1 MFVDTHAHLNFR
13 AYKDDADEVIKRAL
27 EKQMLIINV
36 GSQYSTSMRAVEMAK
51 KYPQLYAVV
60 GLHPIHLEKGS
71 YNHKDDEELEEVEIY
86 PHTKNPSGLQPE
98 KNSWDV
104 GVGVKT
110 NGELFDYQKYLELAK
125 DPKVVAIGEVGLD
138 YYHMPNVDR
147 SLPHDDS
154 PSGEAFYGVKTK
166 QKKVFLEFIKLANEV
181 GKPIVIHCRE
191 AYDDLYE
198 ILKDNPVKKRGVIH
212 SFVGSFKT
220 ARKFIDL
227 GYKIGLN
234 GIITYGISYDRLI
247 KEIELKDI
255 IIETD
260 CPYLTPVPHKGE
272 RNEPVLVELVARK
285 IAKIKGIT
293 FEEVAEITTQNAKTI
308 FGL

>member
-1 MFVDTHAHLNFR
+1 MLIDTHAHLNFR
-13 AYKDDADEVIKRAL
+13 AYKDDTDEVIKRAL
-27 EKQMLIINV
+27 AKQMLIINV
-36 GSQYSTSMRAVEMAK
+36 GSQYSTSIRAVEMAK

-71 YNHKDDEELEEVEIY
+71 YNHKDDEELEEVEI
-86 PHTKNPSGLQPE
+86 P
-98 KNSWDV
+98 
-104 GVGVKT
+104 T

-138 YYHMPNVDR
+138 YFHIPQVYEKPR
-147 SLPHDDS
+147 GAS
-154 PSGEAFYGVKTK
+154 PLGEELYGVEGVKNK
-166 QKKVFLEFIKLANEV
+166 QRQVFLEFIKLANEV
-181 GKPIVIHCRE
+181 KKPTVIHCRE

-198 ILKDNPVKKRGVIH
+198 ILKDNPVEKRGVIH
-212 SFVGSFKT
+212 SFLGSFKT

-255 IIETD
+255 VIETD

-285 IAKIKGIT
+285 IAEIKGLSL
-293 FEEVAEITTQNAKTI
+293 EEVAEITTQNAKNI